1 MHYDP
6 DRESVVSC
14 DASPYGLGAVL
25 SHRMR
30 EGPDRPVCYASRS
43 LSSAEKGYCQLDKEG
58 LAIVFAIRKFHQ
70 FLYGRSFVINSEHRP
85 LQDIFCHSKSV
96 PLLASARL
104 QRWAILLSAYD
115 NRIEYKS
122 ASKLQNA
129 DGLSRLPLPESPR
142 NVPIPGE
149 TILLLEKLE
158 LASLNDQ
165 KIKQLTDCD
174 SVLSRARLSLLQGS
188 EMLDDVSS
196 APFRSKRDKLSVQ
209 GGCIL
214 RGSRVVIPSKGR
226 EMVMDMLHQGHP
238 GIYRMK
244 SIA

>member
-1 MHYDP
+1 M
-6 DRESVVSC
+6 
-14 DASPYGLGAVL
+14 
-25 SHRMR
+25 
-30 EGPDRPVCYASRS
+30 
-43 LSSAEKGYCQLDKEG
+43 
-58 LAIVFAIRKFHQ
+58 
-70 FLYGRSFVINSEHRP
+70 
-85 LQDIFCHSKSV
+85 
-96 PLLASARL
+96 
-104 QRWAILLSAYD
+104 LSAYD
-115 NRIEYKS
+115 YRIEYKS

-165 KIKQLTDCD
+165 KIKQMTDCD
-174 SVLSRARLSLLQGS
+174 PVLSRVRLSLLQGS

-196 APFRSKRDKLSVQ
+196 APFRSKRDELSVQ

-214 RGSRVVIPSKGR
+214 RRSRVVIPSKGR

-238 GIYRMK
+238 GISRMK
-244 SIA
+244 SIARGLSGGRGWTVNWKRG